1 MALTTATQRCRSN
14 QWLVGWNAQ
23 KFDSGADRYKNFFL
37 FFFQEFLRGLSPSPP
52 LASRRHITVFV
63 TSVCATTKTQTAT
76 LVDKS
81 WNEPMPYVCHP
92 PNGDRRFILWR
103 RPHLLLIG
111 PSLPVLL
118 LCFCSLLKLH
128 DGL

>member
-81 WNEPMPYVCHP
+81 WNEPMPYIDFF
-92 PNGDRRFILWR
+92 G
-103 RPHLLLIG
+103 LIASALTFNAAMYLG
-111 PSLPVLL
+111 
-118 LCFCSLLKLH
+118 LCIRTYNS
-128 DGL
+128 